1 MNVSIFRPGWA
12 GGWRGLLGLLLG
24 LWLLAGTAWAQG
36 HDQVRIGV
44 QLEPPLLDP
53 TVTAAAT
60 AGEITYVNI
69 FEGLTVLDGEGQP
82 PFKDEIVVAQRQNI
96 GLIGAVR
103 GRGQPEQEAGLE
115 VV

>member
-1 MNVSIFRPGWA
+1 MVPVA
-12 GGWRGLLGLLLG
+12 VEVL
-24 LWLLAGTAWAQG
+24 
-36 HDQVRIGV
+36 
-44 QLEPPLLDP
+44 
-53 TVTAAAT
+53 
-60 AGEITYVNI
+60 
-69 FEGLTVLDGEGQP
+69 LDGEGQP

>member
-1 MNVSIFRPGWA
+1 M
-12 GGWRGLLGLLLG
+12 
-24 LWLLAGTAWAQG
+24 
-36 HDQVRIGV
+36 GV
-44 QLEPPLLDP
+44 K
-53 TVTAAAT
+53 
-60 AGEITYVNI
+60 
-69 FEGLTVLDGEGQP
+69 LTVAPRQRGIVDGVIQNAVIGERHQHLLLDGEGQP